1 MDLEALAKK
10 LPHWERYKEEY
21 MARIYKFY
29 HTPRRK
35 KALHGVAYNVSIDET
50 LPDPTDKREEY
61 RLRQYLLYHI
71 IIKKGRTKED
81 ADTNE

>member
-21 MARIYKFY
+21 LARIFKFY

-35 KALHGVAYNVSIDET
+35 KALPGVCYNLSIDQT
-50 LPDPTDKREEY
+50 LPDPKDKREEY

-71 IIKKGRTKED
+71 IIKKGRTKDDTE
-81 ADTNE
+81 TNE

>member
-1 MDLEALAKK
+1 MDLDALAKK
-10 LPHWERYKEEY
+10 LPHWEIYKEEY

-35 KALHGVAYNVSIDET
+35 KALSSVAYDISIDET
-50 LPDPTDKREEY
+50 LPDPKDKHEEY

-71 IIKKGRTKED
+71 LIKKGRTKPSPI
-81 ADTNE
+81 TNE